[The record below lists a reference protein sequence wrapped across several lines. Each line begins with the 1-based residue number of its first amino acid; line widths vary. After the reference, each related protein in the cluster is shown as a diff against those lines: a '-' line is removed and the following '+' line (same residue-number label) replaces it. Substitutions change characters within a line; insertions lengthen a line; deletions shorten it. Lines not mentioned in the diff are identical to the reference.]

1 MDGHKV
7 VLKDTISTKAFVT
20 NNTFIIFDVLMDQFY
35 VQGKSAPSAKLCAA
49 SIALKFSN
57 IFMNSFQMKLKGAF
71 ASIFLVQVLH

>member
-1 MDGHKV
+1 
-7 VLKDTISTKAFVT
+7 
-20 NNTFIIFDVLMDQFY
+20 MDQFY

-71 ASIFLVQVLH
+71 ASIFLVQVLHWNSLIFSYLDWMFACREEL